1 MEHLATNWRERRRT
15 YNASMFW
22 FHFAI
27 CRSTGTSVVFTVVS
41 GLDTVTVTKSF
52 LLKKRCFLILGTLT
66 ARMTSK
72 RLKIIGELGFID
84 KHDMSA
90 QRVARG
96 MVLRAIQRFQCCS
109 RMALSCGYT
118 KGGIDAP
125 SSCTLRSRGTW
136 AGEWVTITTVINHR
150 PASSTHA
157 FRSIW
162 LYSTSRSVAIL
173 LLCKRD

>member
-84 KHDMSA
+84 KHEPVSST
-90 QRVARG
+90 R
-96 MVLRAIQRFQCCS
+96 CS
-109 RMALSCGYT
+109 RDGLACDSA
-118 KGGIDAP
+118 I
-125 SSCTLRSRGTW
+125 
-136 AGEWVTITTVINHR
+136 
-150 PASSTHA
+150 
-157 FRSIW
+157 
-162 LYSTSRSVAIL
+162 SVL
-173 LLCKRD
+173 FQDGS